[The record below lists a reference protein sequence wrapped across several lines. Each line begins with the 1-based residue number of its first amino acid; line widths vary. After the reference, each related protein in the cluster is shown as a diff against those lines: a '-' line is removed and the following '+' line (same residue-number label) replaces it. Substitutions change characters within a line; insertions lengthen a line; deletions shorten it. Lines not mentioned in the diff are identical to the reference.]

1 MYGPPVREN
10 EGQRP
15 KNRERFCDCGNET
28 SDHTEIPTK
37 IITRMYKKHFRLS
50 QKKIIFYRQTSSPR
64 IVPLKKCDLS
74 KCKSRKKN
82 TGIQEYVFAR
92 ALGNPNRNTTTHH
105 RLLKIF

>member
-1 MYGPPVREN
+1 
-10 EGQRP
+10 
-15 KNRERFCDCGNET
+15 
-28 SDHTEIPTK
+28 
-37 IITRMYKKHFRLS
+37 MYKKHFRLS

-92 ALGNPNRNTTTHH
+92 ALGNPNLELYNTRIIAENE
-105 RLLKIF
+105 RLQPFKFYVK